1 MRTVRGPTW
10 MALKSAGKR
19 PRNASGWAV
28 SPARSQPGSLWRWL
42 HSNGAS
48 WPKKLRNVTLQV
60 PSYGQDA
67 GRPELLGRPG
77 VPSATRRNTNCFWHQ
92 VPRFLRFNW
101 PSRRQ
106 VDIRRHSR

>member
-48 WPKKLRNVTLQV
+48 WPKKPRNVTPQV
-60 PSYGQDA
+60 PSYGRDA
-67 GRPELLGRPG
+67 GRPELLGRHG
-77 VPSATRRNTNCFWHQ
+77 AFSDATDTNCFGIKC
-92 VPRFLRFNW
+92 PRFLRFNW